1 MRYLPERK
9 EAVLKKM
16 IPPNNLSISQLAQQE
31 GISEVTLYKWRK
43 QARQKGILL
52 PDADTA
58 SANWTSRD
66 KFAAV
71 IETASLNENDRA
83 QYCRQ
88 KGIFVEQLCQWR
100 QACENANDWDRKVN
114 RQLKAQQK
122 ADHKRIK
129 SLEQEL
135 LRKEKALAETAALL
149 VLKKKLHQ
157 IYQPL
162 EAA

>member
-1 MRYLPERK
+1 MRYSPERK
-9 EAVLKKM
+9 EAILKKM
-16 IPPNNLSISQLAQQE
+16 MPPNNLSISRLAEQE

-43 QARQKGILL
+43 QARQKGILM

-58 SANWTSRD
+58 SPNWTSRD

-71 IETASLNENDRA
+71 VETAPLNENDRA

-88 KGIFVEQLCQWR
+88 KAIFPEQLHQWR
-100 QACENANDWDRKVN
+100 QACENANDWDHQVN

-129 SLEQEL
+129 ALEKEL

-149 VLKKKLHQ
+149 VLKKNFTKS
-157 IYQPL
+157 INR
-162 EAA
+162 

>member
-1 MRYLPERK
+1 MRYSPERK

-16 IPPNNLSISQLAQQE
+16 MPPNNLSISRLAEQE

-52 PDADTA
+52 PDADT
-58 SANWTSRD
+58 SSPHWTSRD

-71 IETASLNENDRA
+71 VETAPLNENDLA

-88 KGIFVEQLCQWR
+88 KGIFTEQLHQWR

-129 SLEQEL
+129 ALEKEL
-135 LRKEKALAETAALL
+135 LRKDKALAETAALL